1 MKYPWVLQIGIGTNV
16 QEFFVFS
23 QVVYVVVVTRARARA
38 WKTISST
45 DTGFTWQVIVHQKAT
60 INSTTYNHKV
70 INLTTICGVYGLKT
84 AKIAQ
89 NRKFGRP
96 IWYQTKALYKQNQ
109 NKLIREQIYEF

>member
-1 MKYPWVLQIGIGTNV
+1 MKYPWVLQIGIGTKV

-23 QVVYVVVVTRARARA
+23 QVVYVVVVTRAHGP
-38 WKTISST
+38 ISSR
-45 DTGFTWQVIVHQKAT
+45 DIGFTWQVIVHLKAA
-60 INSTTYNHKV
+60 INSTIYNHKV

-96 IWYQTKALYKQNQ
+96 IWYQTKALDKQNQ